1 MSEHNQ
7 SFEQEQERFHEVKTV
22 IKNRLNKLMKRVKR
36 IRTDVLDLRK
46 EFFEDVTVNLTEMD
60 DAIETQASLKQ
71 QAEFLSERER
81 HHDQQDQ
88 TFKQLTRLYDQ
99 PYFGRIDFKEDGETE
114 EDAIY
119 IGTSSLLKKN
129 EEDFYVY
136 DWRAPIA
143 SMYYDYPP
151 GPSQYQAIDET
162 ITGEMTLKRQYV
174 VKRGELEGMFD
185 TGLTIGDGLL
195 QQVLGE
201 TADTTMK
208 NIVAT
213 IQQEQNKIIRHEKKK
228 DLIVQGVAGSGKTS
242 AALQRIAY
250 LLYRFRG
257 ELTAEQMLLFSPNPL
272 FHTYVSRVL
281 PELGEDQVEQVTFYH
296 YLEQELGRRF
306 VIETPF
312 DQLETLLTG
321 EVTASRRVNMQYKA
335 SLSFK
340 EKVDRYLE
348 QLKYRGLAFRNI
360 RFRDHVI
367 VSKQELSRYFYK
379 MDQNESVQVR
389 LGQLRDFILASLK
402 EEQKQLMDADWLE
415 DELELLDLD
424 DYQAAY
430 EQIER
435 EQDTMDWFN
444 HAEREQQ
451 ILKLRLINKLF
462 KPLRQKIKRLQFVDT
477 KRTYLRL
484 FDHADETDEQFNH
497 VRLETQQQ
505 LSDNFLTYE
514 DATPFLYFE
523 KVCLGFDEY
532 GSIQHV
538 ILDEAQDYSLFQL
551 AFLKRIYPNS
561 QMTLLGDVHQTLY
574 LHGLNDD
581 HVLKRLTDA
590 DVLTLNKSYRAT
602 EQLVNFS
609 KGLAKQ
615 DDYTIEP
622 FVRQGEKPNI
632 YEVETEQMMLHKIQD
647 ELKAFQAKGFEQLA
661 VITKTKQ
668 EAKKVT
674 DWLVRHDTEAHLVTV
689 ETHEFE
695 PGIKVLPVYLAKGIE
710 FDAVIVYDVSSEHYH
725 TELDQYL
732 LYTASTRAMH
742 ALTLVSHQAV
752 APWLHA
758 VDPSTYQHHKI
769 MEIHVP
775 KKGDTE

>member
-1 MSEHNQ
+1 MTEYNQ
-7 SFEQEQERFHEVKTV
+7 SFEEEQERFHEVKTV

-88 TFKQLTRLYDQ
+88 SFRQLTRLYDQ
-99 PYFGRIDFKEDGETE
+99 PYFGRIDFKEDGETAV
-114 EDAIY
+114 DAIY

-151 GPSQYQAIDET
+151 GASQYQAIDET

-272 FHTYVSRVL
+272 FHTYVSQVL
-281 PELGEDQVEQVTFYH
+281 PELGEDQIEQVTFYH

-312 DQLETLLTG
+312 DQLEVLLTG
-321 EVTASRRVNMQYKA
+321 EVTESRQVNMQYKA
-335 SLSFK
+335 SLQFK
-340 EKVDRYLE
+340 EKVDHYLE

-389 LGQLRDFILASLK
+389 LSQLRDFILASLK

-430 EQIER
+430 EQIEG

-444 HAEREQQ
+444 QTEREQQ

-462 KPLRQKIKRLQFVDT
+462 KPLRKKIKRLQFVDT

-484 FDHADETDEQFNH
+484 FDHADATDEQFNH
-497 VRLETQQQ
+497 VRLETRQQ
-505 LSDNFLTYE
+505 LLDNFLTYE

-523 KVCLGFDEY
+523 KVCLGFDEQ

-551 AFLKRIYPNS
+551 AYLKRIYPNS

-581 HVLKRLTDA
+581 HVLKSLTDA

-615 DDYTIEP
+615 DAYTIEP
-622 FVRQGEKPNI
+622 FVRQGDKPNI
-632 YEVETEQMMLHKIQD
+632 YEVETEQMMMHKIYD
-647 ELKAFQAKGFEQLA
+647 ELQAFQAQGFEQLA
-661 VITKTKQ
+661 IITKTKQ

-674 DWLVRHDTEAHLVTV
+674 DWLQLNDTQAHLVTV

-710 FDAVIVYDVSSEHYH
+710 FDAVIVYDVSEKHYYN
-725 TELDQYL
+725 ELDQYL

-742 ALTLVSHQAV
+742 ALTLVSHQTV
-752 APWLHA
+752 APWLKA
-758 VDPSTYQHHKI
+758 VDASTYQHHKI
-769 MEIHVP
+769 MEIQLP
-775 KKGDTE
+775 KKGDA

>member
-1 MSEHNQ
+1 
-7 SFEQEQERFHEVKTV
+7 
-22 IKNRLNKLMKRVKR
+22 
-36 IRTDVLDLRK
+36 
-46 EFFEDVTVNLTEMD
+46 
-60 DAIETQASLKQ
+60 
-71 QAEFLSERER
+71 
-81 HHDQQDQ
+81 
-88 TFKQLTRLYDQ
+88 
-99 PYFGRIDFKEDGETE
+99 
-114 EDAIY
+114 
-119 IGTSSLLKKN
+119 
-129 EEDFYVY
+129 
-136 DWRAPIA
+136 
-143 SMYYDYPP
+143 
-151 GPSQYQAIDET
+151 
-162 ITGEMTLKRQYV
+162 MTLKRQYV

-321 EVTASRRVNMQYKA
+321 KVTEMRQVNMQYKA
-335 SLSFK
+335 SLAFK

-348 QLKYRGLAFRNI
+348 ELKHRGLAFRNI

-367 VSKQELSRYFYK
+367 VSKQELTRYFYK

-389 LGQLRDFILASLK
+389 LHQLRDFILSSLK

-415 DELELLDLD
+415 DELELLDID

-462 KPLRQKIKRLQFVDT
+462 KPLRNKIKRLQFVDT
-477 KRTYLRL
+477 KRTYMRL
-484 FDHADETDEQFNH
+484 FDHVDETDALFNQ
-497 VRLETQQQ
+497 VRQETQQQ

-523 KVCLGFDEY
+523 KVCLGFDER

-551 AFLKRIYPNS
+551 AYLKRIYPNS
-561 QMTLLGDVHQTLY
+561 QMTY
-574 LHGLNDD
+574 
-581 HVLKRLTDA
+581 
-590 DVLTLNKSYRAT
+590 
-602 EQLVNFS
+602 
-609 KGLAKQ
+609 
-615 DDYTIEP
+615 
-622 FVRQGEKPNI
+622 
-632 YEVETEQMMLHKIQD
+632 
-647 ELKAFQAKGFEQLA
+647 
-661 VITKTKQ
+661 
-668 EAKKVT
+668 
-674 DWLVRHDTEAHLVTV
+674 
-689 ETHEFE
+689 
-695 PGIKVLPVYLAKGIE
+695 
-710 FDAVIVYDVSSEHYH
+710 
-725 TELDQYL
+725 
-732 LYTASTRAMH
+732 
-742 ALTLVSHQAV
+742 
-752 APWLHA
+752 
-758 VDPSTYQHHKI
+758 
-769 MEIHVP
+769 
-775 KKGDTE
+775 

>member
-1 MSEHNQ
+1 MERKYQ
-7 SFEQEQERFHEVKTV
+7 SFEAEKERFTEIKDV
-22 IKNRLNKLMKRVKR
+22 IKQRLTKLVKRVKR

-88 TFKQLTRLYDQ
+88 AFRQLSRLYEQ
-99 PYFGRIDFKEDGETE
+99 PFFGRIDFKETGEE
-114 EDAIY
+114 EIEPIY
-119 IGTSSLLKKN
+119 IGTASLLKKN
-129 EEDFYVY
+129 EEDFYIY

-151 GPSQYQAIDET
+151 GKAAYHAIDET
-162 ITGEMTLKRQYV
+162 IEGEITLKRQYV
-174 VKRGELEGMFD
+174 VKHGELEAMFD

-213 IQQEQNKIIRHEKKK
+213 IQQEQNKIIRHEKKQ

-250 LLYRFRG
+250 LLYRYRG

-272 FHTYVSRVL
+272 FHTYVSSVL
-281 PELGEDQVEQVTFYH
+281 PELGEDQVEQVTFYN
-296 YLEQELGRRF
+296 YLEQQLGRRF

-312 DQLETLLTG
+312 DQLEALLTDS
-321 EVTASRRVNMQYKA
+321 ASDVRQENMRYKA
-335 SLSFK
+335 SLDFK
-340 EKVDRYLE
+340 RKVDCYLSD
-348 QLKYRGLAFRNI
+348 LKKRGLAFRNI

-367 VSKQELSRYFYK
+367 VSKQELTRHFYR
-379 MDQNESVQVR
+379 MDPNEPVHVR
-389 LGQLRDFILASLK
+389 LMQLRDVILASLK
-402 EEQKQLMDADWLE
+402 DEQKQLMDADWLE

-477 KRTYLRL
+477 KRTYVRL
-484 FDHADETDEQFNH
+484 FDQEDLHDEAFNK
-497 VRLETQQQ
+497 VRHETQKQ
-505 LSDNFLTYE
+505 LSESFLTYE

-523 KVCLGFDEY
+523 KVCLGFDEH
-532 GSIQHV
+532 GAIRHV

-551 AFLKRIYPNS
+551 AYLKKIYPNS

-574 LHGLNDD
+574 LHGLSED
-581 HVLKRLTDA
+581 HVLGSLLDA

-609 KGLAKQ
+609 KGLAKE
-615 DDYTIEP
+615 DAYKILP
-622 FVRQGEKPNI
+622 FVRQGEKPAI
-632 YEVETEQMMLHKIQD
+632 YEVDSKYMMFHKIVE
-647 ELKAFQAKGFEQLA
+647 ELNRFRSLAYEQLA
-661 VITKTKQ
+661 IITKTKQ
-668 EAKKVT
+668 EAQTVT
-674 DWLVRHDTEAHLVTV
+674 EWLHNHEVDAHLVTS

-710 FDAVIVYDVSSEHYH
+710 FDAVIVYDTSSLHYH

-732 LYTASTRAMH
+732 LYTACTRAMH
-742 ALTLVSHQAV
+742 ALTLVSHQKV
-752 APWLHA
+752 APWLNN

-769 MEIHVP
+769 MEIHAP
-775 KKGDTE
+775 KKDHE

>member
-1 MSEHNQ
+1 MKDHYHT
-7 SFEQEQERFHEVKTV
+7 FEDEKTRFKEVKDV
-22 IKNRLNKLMKRVKR
+22 LRLRLNKLMKRVKR

-46 EFFEDVTVNLTEMD
+46 EFYEDVTVNLTEMD
-60 DAIETQASLKQ
+60 DALETQASLKQ

-81 HHDQQDQ
+81 HHDQQDR
-88 TFKQLTRLYDQ
+88 TFQQLSRLYDQ
-99 PYFGRIDFKEDGETE
+99 PYFGRIDFKEVTE
-114 EDAIY
+114 VEAIPIY
-119 IGTSSLLKKN
+119 IGTSSLLKSN

-143 SMYYDYPP
+143 SMYYDYAP

-162 ITGEMTLKRQYV
+162 IKGEMTLKRQYV
-174 VKRGELEGMFD
+174 VKRGELEAMFD

-242 AALQRIAY
+242 AALQRMAY

-257 ELTAEQMLLFSPNPL
+257 ELTADQMLLFSPNPL

-312 DQLETLLTG
+312 DQLEHLFTG
-321 EVTASRRVNMQYKA
+321 DVTDTRKVNMAYKA
-335 SLSFK
+335 SLVFK
-340 EKVDRYLE
+340 DKVDRYLN
-348 QLKYRGLAFRNI
+348 QLKHQGLVFRNI
-360 RFRDHVI
+360 RFRNHVI
-367 VSKQELSRYFYK
+367 VSRQELARYFYR
-379 MDQNESVQVR
+379 MDHNESVQFR
-389 LGQLRDFILASLK
+389 LKQLRDYILASLK
-402 EEQKQLMDADWLE
+402 EEQKQLLDADWLE
-415 DELELLDLD
+415 DELELLDLE

-435 EQDTMDWFN
+435 EQDTADWFN
-444 HAEREQQ
+444 HDERERE

-462 KPLRQKIKRLQFVDT
+462 KPLRKKIKLLQFVDT
-477 KRTYLRL
+477 KRTYQRL
-484 FDHADETDEQFNH
+484 FDQEDESDETFNQ
-497 VRLETQQQ
+497 VREETQKQ
-505 LSDNFLTYE
+505 LRDNFLTYE

-523 KVCLGFDEY
+523 KVCLGFDENN
-532 GSIQHV
+532 SIRHV

-551 AFLKRIYPNS
+551 AYLKRIYPNS

-574 LHGLNDD
+574 LHGLRDGN
-581 HVLKRLTDA
+581 VLKGLSDA

-632 YEVETEQMMLHKIQD
+632 YEVETEHMLLYKVKD
-647 ELKAFQAKGFEQLA
+647 ELETFKAKDFAQLA
-661 VITKTKQ
+661 VITKTKG
-668 EAKKVT
+668 EAKKVA
-674 DWLVRHDTEAHLVTV
+674 DWLQYHDVEAHLVTT

-710 FDAVIVYDVSSEHYH
+710 FDAVIVYDVSKKHYH

-742 ALTLVSHQAV
+742 ALTLISHQDV
-752 APWLHA
+752 ADWLKH
-758 VDPSTYQHHKI
+758 VDSSTYQHHKI
-769 MEIHVP
+769 IEIHKP
-775 KKGDTE
+775 E